1 MQTPE
6 QEHIREKMAPD
17 VIGAYL
23 KGDLETL
30 RANCREQAFAQLNA
44 LVQERNSRNLLMDTR
59 ILHMSE
65 PELEGIR
72 IISGLPTPVRL
83 ERAPSRALHRS
94 THARTRARARAR
106 LWLPSQRQSPLV
118 PRPLRSPP
126 LRSPPRAQV
135 VSFEI
140 HQLHC
145 IRSRLTASIVEG
157 DEDDIRAVHY
167 LWALQPLEEEDP
179 ELPEE
184 QQWQV
189 TELAVRGM
197 MSTY

>member
-83 ERAPSRALHRS
+83 ERAPSRAPHRS
-94 THARTRARARAR
+94 THARTRAPSLVAT
-106 LWLPSQRQSPLV
+106 LPTPV
-118 PRPLRSPP
+118 TPRPTPAALATAALAAS
-126 LRSPPRAQV
+126 RAG
-135 VSFEI
+135 
-140 HQLHC
+140 
-145 IRSRLTASIVEG
+145 RLV
-157 DEDDIRAVHY
+157 
-167 LWALQPLEEEDP
+167 
-179 ELPEE
+179 
-184 QQWQV
+184 
-189 TELAVRGM
+189 
-197 MSTY
+197 